1 MRSNLQS
8 DNSAPL
14 AYAELPS
21 LRILVINDDHGVSQL
36 LKIMLEM
43 DGHIVITTDRGAKG
57 VELAAMGPDLIIC
70 DIRMP
75 GLDGFGVVT
84 ALKKNPLTREIPF
97 LFMTGSVD
105 ENDMRRGV
113 ALGADDCLSMPFAKK
128 DLAAAIFASCQKPSR
143 RSPQVRFGSDTG
155 LAGVGAPLL
164 ATCVRVEN
172 LRLIA

>member
-8 DNSAPL
+8 DFDRTR
-14 AYAELPS
+14 AYANLRS

-36 LKIMLEM
+36 LKIILEL
-43 DGHIVITTDRGAKG
+43 DGHIVLTTDRGAKG

-84 ALKKNPLTREIPF
+84 ALKKNPLTCEIPF

-105 ENDMRRGV
+105 EEDMRRGV
-113 ALGADDCLSMPFAKK
+113 ALGADVCVPMPFQKE
-128 DLAAAIFASCQKPSR
+128 DLALAIANCCGRPERRQAS
-143 RSPQVRFGSDTG
+143 VRFCPDSG
-155 LAGVGAPLL
+155 LATLRAPLL
-164 ATCVRVEN
+164 ATCEEVAN

>member
-8 DNSAPL
+8 DL
-14 AYAELPS
+14 DRTRAYSNLRS

-36 LKIMLEM
+36 LKIILET
-43 DGHIVITTDRGAKG
+43 DGHIVLTADRGAKG

-84 ALKKNPLTREIPF
+84 ALKKNPLTRDIPF

-105 ENDMRRGV
+105 EDDLRRGV
-113 ALGADDCLSMPFAKK
+113 ALGADDCVPMPFRKA
-128 DLAAAIFASCQKPSR
+128 DLAAAIVASCGQPER
-143 RSPQVRFGSDTG
+143 RQSSVRFSADSS
-155 LAGVGAPLL
+155 LATFRAPLL
-164 ATCVRVEN
+164 ATCKEVAN

>member
-1 MRSNLQS
+1 MRSNLRS
-8 DNSAPL
+8 DNSAPR
-14 AYAELPS
+14 AYADLPP

-84 ALKKNPLTREIPF
+84 ALKKNPLTRAIPF
-97 LFMTGSVD
+97 LFMSGSVD
-105 ENDMRRGV
+105 ANELNRGV
-113 ALGADDCLSMPFAKK
+113 ALGADDCISMPFAKAE
-128 DLAAAIFASCQKPSR
+128 LAAAIATSCTGKER
-143 RSPQVRFGSDTG
+143 RLVSVHFNADAH
-155 LAGVGAPLL
+155 LAPLRAPLL
-164 ATCVRVEN
+164 ATCEQAAN